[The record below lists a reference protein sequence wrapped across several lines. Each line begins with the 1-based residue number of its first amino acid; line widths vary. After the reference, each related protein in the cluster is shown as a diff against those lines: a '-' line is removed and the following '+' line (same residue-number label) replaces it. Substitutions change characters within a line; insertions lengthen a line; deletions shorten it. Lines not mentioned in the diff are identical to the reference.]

1 MTARGKVLEH
11 HALVVRDGRILDLL
25 PAAVAA
31 ERYACTVVVR
41 RPGHLMMPGMVN
53 ADTHAAM
60 SLYRGIGARNALLER
75 GAAGR
80 EFARDGMLAAIAEM
94 LRGGITCFA
103 DRGYFPNEAART
115 AVDQGMRIVIGIPV
129 TEAPGPKSGAD
140 CLTEGLN
147 VRDEYRGHPL
157 ISTVFA
163 PHGSASLSDAAFAR
177 LAALADELDAGI
189 VIDVHESSAEIADSL
204 ARHGARPLERL
215 WQLGLLTPALRAIHM
230 VHATAPDIE
239 LAQRCGISVSFCP
252 QSSLR
257 RGFGLPAVGAFAA
270 SGIPLSVGS
279 GAGGADQTQD
289 IWGEMKLLA
298 LASNA
303 AAGGAQSAW
312 DSLAIA
318 TCGGAAALGLD
329 NDVGTLEAGKWAD
342 LCCVDLG
349 GPATQPLGDP
359 VKQLV
364 FCGGRDGVTDVWVA
378 GRPLVSNG
386 EMTRLDWPDVAARA
400 GAWALRMN
408 TGESPR

>member
-1 MTARGKVLEH
+1 MTAHSKVLEH

-25 PAAVAA
+25 PAAVAT

-41 RPGHLMMPGMVN
+41 RPAHLLMPGMVN
-53 ADTHAAM
+53 ADTHAAT
-60 SLYRGIGARNALLER
+60 SLYRGSSYRELGARHAQLER
-75 GAAGR
+75 GVAGR

-94 LRGGITCFA
+94 LRGGVTCFA
-103 DRGYFPNEAART
+103 DRGYFPHEAARA
-115 AVDQGMRIVIGIPV
+115 AVEQGMRIVIGMPV
-129 TEAPGPKSGAD
+129 TEAPD
-140 CLTEGLN
+140 CLTESLN

-163 PHGSASLSDAAFAR
+163 PHGAAGLSDAAFAR

-189 VIDVHESSAEIADSL
+189 VIDVHESAAEIADSM

-215 WQLGLLTPALRAIHM
+215 WNLGLLTPALRAVHM

-239 LAQRCGISVSFCP
+239 LAHRCGIAVSFCP
-252 QSSLR
+252 QSSLK

-270 SGIPLSVGS
+270 SGIRLSVGS
-279 GAGGADQTQD
+279 GGGAADQTQD

-298 LASNA
+298 LLSHA

-329 NDVGTLEAGKWAD
+329 DDVGTLEAGKWAD
-342 LCCVDLG
+342 VCCVDLG

-364 FCGGRDGVTDVWVA
+364 FCGGRDGVTDVWIA
-378 GRPLVSNG
+378 GRQLVSNG

-400 GAWALRMN
+400 NAWALRLN
-408 TGESPR
+408 TGESHR